1 MHTLPTKTDLK
12 NLELENITNINN
24 SIMKS
29 IHNSKKKKRNYSSNS
44 KKKEENVFEYI
55 KYCK

>member
-24 SIMKS
+24 SLIKS
-29 IHNSKKKKRNYSSNS
+29 IHNSKKKKKLFLEFE
-44 KKKEENVFEYI
+44 KKKGKCI
-55 KYCK
+55 